1 MRLHA
6 LVGGTTEIIGP
17 EGTMADAAESMAD
30 QEVDYVVVID
40 NRELVGILTERDL
53 VLAVADGADLGAAL
67 VEEWMSEAPDTFKPD
82 VTVHEAVAWL
92 LETGYRHLPV
102 MAEADLLGVVTIR
115 DLMWALTQEGA
126 ES

>member
-17 EGTMADAAESMAD
+17 EGTLSDAAESMSD
-30 QEVDYVVVID
+30 NEVDYVVVID

-53 VLAVADGADLGAAL
+53 VVAIAEGVDLGAAL

-82 VTVHEAVAWL
+82 VTVREGAAWL

-102 MAEADLLGVVTIR
+102 MAEEELLGVVTIR
-115 DLMWALTQEGA
+115 DLMWALTQQD
-126 ES
+126 

>member
-17 EGTMADAAESMAD
+17 EGTLSDAAESMAD
-30 QEVDYVVVID
+30 QGVDYVIVID

-82 VTVHEAVAWL
+82 VTVSEAVAWL

-102 MAEADLLGVVTIR
+102 MAEEELLGVVTIR
-115 DLMWALTQEGA
+115 DLMWALTQQD
-126 ES
+126 

>member
-17 EGTMADAAESMAD
+17 EGTLSDAAESMAD

-53 VLAVADGADLGAAL
+53 VLAIADGVDLGAAL
-67 VEEWMSEAPDTFKPD
+67 VEEWMSVAPDTFKPD
-82 VTVHEAVAWL
+82 VTVSEAVAWL

-102 MAEADLLGVVTIR
+102 MADEELLGVVTIR
-115 DLMWALTQEGA
+115 DLMWALTQQD
-126 ES
+126 

>member
-17 EGTMADAAESMAD
+17 EGTLMDAAESMSD
-30 QEVDYVVVID
+30 QEVDYVIVID

-67 VEEWMSEAPDTFKPD
+67 VEEWMSVSPDTFKPD
-82 VTVHEAVAWL
+82 VTVAEAVAWL

-102 MAEADLLGVVTIR
+102 MADEELLGVVTIR
-115 DLMWALTQEGA
+115 DLMWALVQE
-126 ES
+126 S

>member
-17 EGTMADAAESMAD
+17 EGSIADAAQAMADAEA
-30 QEVDYVVVID
+30 DYVVVID

-53 VLAVADGADLGAAL
+53 VMAIAEDVDLGAAL
-67 VEEWMSEAPDTFKPD
+67 VEEWMSEAPDTFAPD
-82 VTVHEAVAWL
+82 VTVAEGVAWL

-102 MAEADLLGVVTIR
+102 MADGELLGVVTIR
-115 DLMWALTQEGA
+115 DLMWAQTQQD
-126 ES
+126 

>member
-17 EGTMADAAESMAD
+17 EGTLSDAAESMAD
-30 QEVDYVVVID
+30 HEVDYVIVID

-53 VLAVADGADLGAAL
+53 VLAVAEGVDLGAAL

-82 VTVHEAVAWL
+82 VTVSEAVAWL

-102 MAEADLLGVVTIR
+102 MAEEELLGVVTIR
-115 DLMWALTQEGA
+115 DLMWALTQQE
-126 ES
+126 

>member
-17 EGTMADAAESMAD
+17 EGTLADAAESMAD
-30 QEVDYVVVID
+30 HEVDYVIVIN

-53 VLAVADGADLGAAL
+53 VMAVAEGVDLGAAL

-82 VTVHEAVAWL
+82 VTVSEAVAWL

-102 MAEADLLGVVTIR
+102 VADGDLLGVVTIR
-115 DLMWALTQEGA
+115 DLMWALTQQD
-126 ES
+126 

>member
-17 EGTMADAAESMAD
+17 EGTLSDAAESMSD
-30 QEVDYVVVID
+30 NESDFVVVID
-40 NRELVGILTERDL
+40 NRALVGILTERDL
-53 VLAVADGADLGAAL
+53 VVAIAEGVDLGAAL

-82 VTVHEAVAWL
+82 VTVSEGVAWL

-102 MAEADLLGVVTIR
+102 MTDGELLGVVTIR
-115 DLMWALTQEGA
+115 DLMWALTQQ
-126 ES
+126 S